1 MIGYK
6 GMDTVNLSPA
16 RERVLDVAE
25 QVFSQRG
32 YASVTMRDI
41 AALLKMKVSSLYYHV
56 PNGKEEL
63 FVAVITRNLRRH
75 EKGLREAIH
84 DAGERW
90 QDQLYSA
97 AHWLLAQPSLDMG
110 RFAQVDQHALSGEH
124 AQQIFLGMYTALF
137 APLEQ
142 IFATAQQQVGAAGPY
157 PGVLAG
163 AFLSMVEGFRNAPSP
178 QGSFPLSSRQSFD
191 SVLAV
196 LIKGLE
202 AG

>member
-1 MIGYK
+1 MTS
-6 GMDTVNLSPA
+6 DLSPA

-25 QVFSQRG
+25 QLFSQRG

-41 AALLKMKVSSLYYHV
+41 AAQLKMKVSSLYYHA

-63 FVAVITRNLRRH
+63 FVAVMTRNLRRH
-75 EKGLREAIH
+75 ENGLREAI
-84 DAGERW
+84 DAAGERW

-97 AHWLLAQPSLDMG
+97 AHWLLAQPSPDMG

-124 AQQIFLGMYTALF
+124 AQQIFQGMYRGLF

-142 IFATAQQQVGAAGPY
+142 IFARAQAEVGTTTPY

-163 AFLSMVEGFRNAPSP
+163 AFLSMIEGFRNAPKP
-178 QGSFPLSSRQSFD
+178 VPGFALSTSQSLD
-191 SVLAV
+191 SVIAV

>member
-1 MIGYK
+1 MTS
-6 GMDTVNLSPA
+6 DLSPA

-25 QVFSQRG
+25 QLFSQRG

-41 AALLKMKVSSLYYHV
+41 AAQLKMKVSSLYYHA

-63 FVAVITRNLRRH
+63 FVAVMTRNLRRH
-75 EKGLREAIH
+75 EHGLREAI
-84 DAGERW
+84 DTAGERW

-110 RFAQVDQHALSGEH
+110 RFAQVDQHSLSSEH
-124 AQQIFLGMYTALF
+124 AQQIFQGMYTGLF

-142 IFATAQQQVGAAGPY
+142 IFARAQAEVGTTSPY

-163 AFLSMVEGFRNAPSP
+163 AFLSMLEGFRNAPKP
-178 QGSFPLSSRQSFD
+178 VPGFPLSASQSLD
-191 SVLAV
+191 SVVAV

>member
-1 MIGYK
+1 MTTSDI
-6 GMDTVNLSPA
+6 SPA

-25 QVFSQRG
+25 QLFSQRG

-41 AALLKMKVSSLYYHV
+41 AAQLKMKVSSLYYHA

-63 FVAVITRNLRRH
+63 FVAVMTRNLQRH
-75 EKGLREAIH
+75 EKGLREAI
-84 DAGERW
+84 DTAGERW
-90 QDQLYSA
+90 QEQLYSA

-110 RFAQVDQHALSGEH
+110 RFAQVDQHALTSEH
-124 AQQIFLGMYTALF
+124 AQQIFQGMYTALF

-142 IFATAQQQVGAAGPY
+142 IFADAQAQVGTTSPY

-163 AFLSMVEGFRNAPSP
+163 VFLSMVEGFRNAPKP
-178 QGSFPLSSRQSFD
+178 QSDFPLSATQTLD
-191 SVLAV
+191 SVIAV